1 MRTTLLAGLVVVLLL
16 LSACGGT
23 GPPGEPVTKA
33 EDVLGVWGRTKDYQ
47 LGSIGQVLRN
57 IHIKLEADGTMAFG
71 MSPDKWD
78 YEWMSLEFTFEGTQF
93 SVSETAY
100 RGYGEL
106 SERDLSCTSGFGAPD
121 AVYEIQQLAN
131 GNLKFVDAQ
140 DGCLWRRQLL
150 ADAEWEP
157 VP

>member
-16 LSACGGT
+16 LSACGT
-23 GPPGEPVTKA
+23 SSAPGELVTEA
-33 EDVLGVWGRTKDYQ
+33 DDVLGTWHRTKEWTQ
-47 LGSIGQVLRN
+47 LTSTLPQCYMQLR
-57 IHIKLEADGTMAFG
+57 ADGTGGVSRA
-71 MSPDKWD
+71 PDKWD
-78 YEWMSLEFTFEGTQF
+78 YEFMSLEFTFEGAEF

-100 RGYGEL
+100 RGFGEDYG
-106 SERDLSCTSGFGAPD
+106 RDMSCTTGYGAPD

-131 GNLKFVDAQ
+131 GNLKFVNAQ
-140 DGCLWRRQLL
+140 DECVWRRQLL